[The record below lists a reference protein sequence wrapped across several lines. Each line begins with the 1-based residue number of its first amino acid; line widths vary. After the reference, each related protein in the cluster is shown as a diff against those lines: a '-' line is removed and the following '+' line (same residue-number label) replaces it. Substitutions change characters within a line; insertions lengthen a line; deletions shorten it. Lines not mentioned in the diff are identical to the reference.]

1 MSDEPATP
9 GTPAQGKFYSERNR
23 NNILIVESHMLSD
36 LNSRFATIV
45 TRNASIVDENKRLQE
60 QVAQQSDNHAG
71 KNPLNFTPLSF
82 IARIHNRIYVTYF

>member
-1 MSDEPATP
+1 MSQRRPVLQHKVNFTLK
-9 GTPAQGKFYSERNR
+9 GIGI
-23 NNILIVESHMLSD
+23 NILIVESHMLSD

-71 KNPLNFTPLSF
+71 KNLLNFTPLSF